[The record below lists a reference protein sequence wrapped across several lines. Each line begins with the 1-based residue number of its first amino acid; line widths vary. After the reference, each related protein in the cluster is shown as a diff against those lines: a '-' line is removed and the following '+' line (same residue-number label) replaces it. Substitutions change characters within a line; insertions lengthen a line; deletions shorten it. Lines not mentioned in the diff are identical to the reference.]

1 MTLRL
6 LPLALL
12 GAACSI
18 APPPPAPDPIA
29 APAVQ
34 EEGQLALADAA
45 QAAFCV
51 SQDIPA
57 SFVELIQDGATVRP
71 ATGPAYA
78 LMLLQPEGGGVVAW
92 RLLVAA
98 GAPDPGATAVGLRRA
113 LADCLGRLG
122 RTT

>member
-18 APPPPAPDPIA
+18 AMPPPAPDPIA
-29 APAVQ
+29 APAVR

-51 SQDIPA
+51 SQDVPI

-71 ATGPAYA
+71 ASGEAYA
-78 LMLLQPEGGGVVAW
+78 LMLVQPEGGVVAW
-92 RLLVAA
+92 RLLVAE
-98 GAPDPGATAVGLRRA
+98 GVSDPGATAVGLRRA

-122 RTT
+122 RST